1 MSEDKKAKSTK
12 KGTKKITKKVEKSKS
27 TSKASKKGVNEEVIS
42 LETSPISEDLP
53 PGPPENKKKG
63 VPNIAPIPEK
73 FTERRGKTGKKL
85 PPLTAKKTKIMN
97 VDTRGVINEVTFA
110 DDEQHLKELA
120 ILAGYRVGE
129 PNSSI
134 FGRADF
140 PPVGNVNWK
149 FTPKDVLKAIVLF
162 SSTTK
167 GLMECL
173 ELCGVDYF
181 RYLTLVRKNYPIVEQ
196 IEGVCAKT
204 RAHLFNE
211 QANKVFNTEIPED
224 AYEITAYG
232 KRLMP
237 AWTAYMI
244 AKAKHFEGQAKVNE
258 RRSYNKEKESNMAD
272 INIEVSVGTK
282 FTLDFY
288 SESHR
293 ILYCAV

>member
-53 PGPPENKKKG
+53 PGPPENKKKW

-85 PPLTAKKTKIMN
+85 PPLTAKKIKMMN

-140 PPVGNVNWK
+140 
-149 FTPKDVLKAIVLF
+149 
-162 SSTTK
+162 
-167 GLMECL
+167 
-173 ELCGVDYF
+173 
-181 RYLTLVRKNYPIVEQ
+181 LTLVRKNYPIVEQ

-282 FTLDFY
+282 FTLEDMMKRSP
-288 SESHR
+288 SEMGD
-293 ILYCAV
+293 LL